1 MAGGS
6 RTALQALYERHAPW
20 LVVRLRRR
28 CADATIVHD
37 TIQDTFVAVWQGA
50 AGYSGSGAVAAWIW
64 GIGVR
69 RLVGSG
75 TRVVE
80 PRTGPACPADLDG
93 WDRTPSPHR

>member
-1 MAGGS
+1 MRDSLQVARLVHDEMSDEELIVAIAGGS

-50 AGYSGSGAVAAWIW
+50 AGCS
-64 GIGVR
+64 
-69 RLVGSG
+69 
-75 TRVVE
+75 
-80 PRTGPACPADLDG
+80 GPAA
-93 WDRTPSPHR
+93 R